1 MKKKTLHPIMIA
13 LLALFVLLQAFCLT
27 AFGAETVEVYIPAG
41 TETETVNQ
49 ILTETLLPDSEDTL
63 KWEYECVGKEDGGLL
78 KNTAWGS
85 VGGFESTTKKYF
97 VTHTYIHPALADN
110 ADGEYQ
116 VRTGEKKFKIRK
128 AAKHTVECELLRDQE
143 IPLIYDEDGTL
154 NAEETKEEIFT
165 RVFSASNAEFITCD
179 DVTIQYYGTAESGAM
194 GNIGK
199 DWVALDGEKV
209 NLLTYPAIPAGKQKI
224 RILWDGDEEYSGFEK
239 ETDVTMTEREQMK
252 FNLKE
257 GPYEAGLVFDHDQN
271 IDYTATARAIYE
283 AVVESTEPEV
293 DFDEFEVKY
302 NADPS
307 GLIENFRPL
316 DDESLVTK
324 KFGTGSWKIR
334 ISWGGSG
341 DYAPGSVTV
350 SVTVTDNRI
359 NSKVV
364 LKSETSFT
372 YNKDVEAVK
381 QAVLD
386 NVIDWE
392 NSELPERDTLSVDDF
407 NFSYNARL
415 SLLDGLSS
423 ELGDSFADKFLNGEG
438 IRDDVP
444 FEGKS
449 YELGGKVLGSFPQ
462 IGTGEQ
468 KIKVTFKGNSEYRA
482 SEEAEGSVTINKANV
497 KVSVNSA
504 SRYVS
509 EAVKDRELV
518 FTDPEDQFNLYIIYA
533 GITSNV
539 TTGVYLELPEQYT
552 SNSTVIKIVDKALE
566 SLNQPTLTK
575 MLQNGITVGEL
586 RKLLNTSEVIDA
598 FEKIGVDTGALGQVI
613 KVINKL
619 PSIADNLRI
628 SIGAPNHAGIY
639 SVTAVTDNK
648 NYNTGV
654 GAGALVLK
662 ADKAKLVWNQSIGK
676 KISAADAAAADFGA
690 HLEIGGERVN
700 DQSSVSV
707 LYSGFT
713 SKWRAYS
720 STTTPPTEPGRYTMT
735 VVVLGG
741 NYLASPINRSFQIT
755 K

>member
-1 MKKKTLHPIMIA
+1 MT
-13 LLALFVLLQAFCLT
+13 Q
-27 AFGAETVEVYIPAG
+27 
-41 TETETVNQ
+41 
-49 ILTETLLPDSEDTL
+49 
-63 KWEYECVGKEDGGLL
+63 
-78 KNTAWGS
+78 
-85 VGGFESTTKKYF
+85 
-97 VTHTYIHPALADN
+97 TYIHPALADN

-128 AAKHTVECELLRDQE
+128 AAKHTVDFELRRDQE
-143 IPLIYDEDGTL
+143 IPLIYDEDGIF

-165 RVFSASNAEFITCD
+165 RVFSASNAEFVSCE
-179 DVTIQYYGTAESGAM
+179 DVTIQYYGTAESGAV
-194 GNIGK
+194 GNLGK

-209 NLLTYPAIPAGKQKI
+209 NLLTYPVIPAGKQKI
-224 RILWDGDEEYSGFEK
+224 RI
-239 ETDVTMTEREQMK
+239 
-252 FNLKE
+252 
-257 GPYEAGLVFDHDQN
+257 
-271 IDYTATARAIYE
+271 
-283 AVVESTEPEV
+283 
-293 DFDEFEVKY
+293 
-302 NADPS
+302 
-307 GLIENFRPL
+307 
-316 DDESLVTK
+316 
-324 KFGTGSWKIR
+324 
-334 ISWGGSG
+334 SWGGSR

-407 NFSYNARL
+407 TFSYNARL

-462 IGTGEQ
+462 IGAGVQ

-509 EAVKDRELV
+509 EAVKGRELV
-518 FTDPEDQFNLYIIYA
+518 STDPEDHFNLYIIYA

-566 SLNQPTLTK
+566 SLNQPTLTE

-586 RKLLNTSEVIDA
+586 RKLLNTSEVIDVL
-598 FEKIGVDTGALGQVI
+598 EKIGVDTGALGQVI

-628 SIGAPNHAGIY
+628 NIGAPNHAGIY

-690 HLEIGGERVN
+690 HLEIGGERVD

>member
-27 AFGAETVEVYIPAG
+27 AFGAETVEVCIPAG
-41 TETETVNQ
+41 TETETVNR

-63 KWEYECVGKEDGGLL
+63 EWEYECDGKEDGGLL

-85 VGGFESTTKKYF
+85 VGGFESTTKKF
-97 VTHTYIHPALADN
+97 LMTHTYIHPALADN

-116 VRTGEKKFKIRK
+116 VRTGEKKFTIRK
-128 AAKHTVECELLRDQE
+128 TAKPTVDCELLRDQE

-179 DVTIQYYGTAESGAM
+179 DVTIQYYGKAESGSV
-194 GNIGK
+194 GNLGK
-199 DWVALDGEKV
+199 NWVALDGETV
-209 NLLTYPAIPAGKQKI
+209 DFLTYPAIPAGKQKI
-224 RILWDGDEEYSGFEK
+224 RISWDGDEEYSGFEK
-239 ETDVTMTEREQMK
+239 ETDVIMTEREQMK

-257 GPYEAGLVFDHDQN
+257 APYEAGLVFDHDQN
-271 IDYTATARAIYE
+271 IDYTATAKAIYE

-334 ISWGGSG
+334 ISWGGSR

-407 NFSYNARL
+407 TFSYNARL

-462 IGTGEQ
+462 IGAGEQ

-509 EAVKDRELV
+509 EAVKGRELV
-518 FTDPEDQFNLYIIYA
+518 SADPEDQFNLYIIYA

-566 SLNQPTLTK
+566 SLNQPTLTE

-586 RKLLNTSEVIDA
+586 RKLLNASEVIDA
-598 FEKIGVDTGALGQVI
+598 LEKIGVDTGALGQVI

-676 KISAADAAAADFGA
+676 KISAAEAAGADFGA
-690 HLEIGGERVN
+690 HLEIGGAAVA

-713 SKWRAYS
+713 SKWKVYS
-720 STTTPPTEPGRYTMT
+720 NTTTPPTEPGRYTMT